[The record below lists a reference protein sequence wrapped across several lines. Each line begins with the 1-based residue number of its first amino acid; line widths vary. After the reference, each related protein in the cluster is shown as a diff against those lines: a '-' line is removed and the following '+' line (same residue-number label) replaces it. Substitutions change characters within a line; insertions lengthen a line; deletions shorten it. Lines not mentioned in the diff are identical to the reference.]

1 MDIHFIKIKE
11 ISISHG
17 IGLHKKHFNFHKLI
31 DKKLG
36 AILWSSIKL
45 ATHHRQI
52 TFKIR
57 K

>member
-36 AILWSSIKL
+36 AILWSSFKL